1 MTQTSE
7 PIIVFDHVSKEFRQ
21 RGSKQPM
28 RAVDDVSLSI
38 DAGDI
43 FGIIGYS
50 GAGKSTLV
58 RMINALEQPTSGSVT
73 VLGERVSSMSES
85 KLRPVRQKIGMIFQ
99 QFNLFSSKTVA
110 QNVAYPL
117 KLDHWRKDYQD
128 KRVAE
133 LLEFVG
139 LSDHAGKYPS
149 QLSGGQKQRVGIAR
163 ALATNPKIL
172 LADEATSALD
182 RDDVRGARSA
192 QARERTVRHYDRIL
206 ITHQMNVVQQIA
218 NRVAVMSG
226 GKVVEQGDVYDLFAA
241 PKQEVT
247 KRFIATAMDGL
258 PDPARVEAMRE
269 QWPGR
274 LVTVVIRQRDI
285 TDASGA
291 TIVPASGQNI
301 SELIAHYGMH
311 SSLLYGGIDTVQ
323 GVAIGAVTYEFTG
336 DEANTERFL
345 AQLAQD
351 SDIVDFGTRA
361 APVDYAQAVARA
373 QLAVPDGGTDAD
385 SDARTLATDVGMLEQ
400 VDDVVEMNPED
411 EQSENKERA

>member
-139 LSDHAGKYPS
+139 LSDHAGNTPPNS
-149 QLSGGQKQRVGIAR
+149 PAAR
-163 ALATNPKIL
+163 SSA
-172 LADEATSALD
+172 SAL
-182 RDDVRGARSA
+182 RARWRRIRRSCSPTRRRVRSTPRRRPRCSICSSA
-192 QARERTVRHYDRIL
+192 
-206 ITHQMNVVQQIA
+206 
-218 NRVAVMSG
+218 
-226 GKVVEQGDVYDLFAA
+226 
-241 PKQEVT
+241 
-247 KRFIATAMDGL
+247 
-258 PDPARVEAMRE
+258 
-269 QWPGR
+269 
-274 LVTVVIRQRDI
+274 
-285 TDASGA
+285 
-291 TIVPASGQNI
+291 
-301 SELIAHYGMH
+301 
-311 SSLLYGGIDTVQ
+311 
-323 GVAIGAVTYEFTG
+323 
-336 DEANTERFL
+336 
-345 AQLAQD
+345 
-351 SDIVDFGTRA
+351 
-361 APVDYAQAVARA
+361 
-373 QLAVPDGGTDAD
+373 
-385 SDARTLATDVGMLEQ
+385 
-400 VDDVVEMNPED
+400 
-411 EQSENKERA
+411 